1 MRAIRRISIIGG
13 IMTLEFNQIHRNDH
27 LPGRI
32 AAEIAREIH
41 DAKLAP
47 GDKLPTEHVLSKTFG
62 VSRSVIREAIAQLR
76 NEGVVETRQGV
87 GAFVTDPRQRVSIR
101 VERSKLNDPDN
112 FRNLFQ
118 LRMPLEIE
126 AAGLAAV
133 HRSPAQLKKL
143 QAALERMRN
152 TPEWEKDGVA
162 ADLDFHRT
170 LAEATQN
177 DYFLMF
183 LGFIA
188 ERISSAINIA
198 FSRAVFGEILDV
210 TIAEHVAIYEAV
222 AKGDAVAAR
231 QAMRA
236 HLLGAARRVNLEV
249 ETYE

>member
-1 MRAIRRISIIGG
+1 
-13 IMTLEFNQIHRNDH
+13 MTLEFNQIHRNDH